1 MRRAGLS
8 ASAELLVCTASP
20 FNDPMTIRIVD
31 TVYLYFPRTTVS
43 SQYRQIQTRG
53 IISFK
58 HGNNILREQSNHKTY
73 AIDSSHN
80 LLIRVSFDS
89 LMLIC
94 LGVLRIRGAGRVS
107 GQGGQN
113 SAQSAE
119 NFFSV
124 CPPWF
129 SVCPPCHT

>member
-31 TVYLYFPRTTVS
+31 TVYLYFPRTTAS

-94 LGVLRIRGAGRVS
+94 LGVLRMPLALKSRINAIASNAMGR
-107 GQGGQN
+107 
-113 SAQSAE
+113 
-119 NFFSV
+119 
-124 CPPWF
+124 
-129 SVCPPCHT
+129 T